1 MMLSLFAIGFSEA
14 CLDTAPFRRALFEL
28 ENGSGEEIALAQK
41 IRMGGGCALGFERNR
56 HSLFQIGVHETFGVE
71 VLGEEVDDHLVFM
84 PIVEL

>member
-41 IRMGGGCALGFERNR
+41 IRMG
-56 HSLFQIGVHETFGVE
+56 
-71 VLGEEVDDHLVFM
+71 EELSAS
-84 PIVEL
+84 